1 MLLHIK
7 WIKQY
12 AMDTKDYND
21 ERIKYT
27 VQEIGYYPVMMDT
40 ILRKTINKTRKNSIK
55 LNSNTQQQEKYYN
68 DKSQNSSTFRKVKY
82 KMSCKMKNTMRK
94 HFNLNS
100 NLHKRNNDENNK
112 GGVYKLKYSDCSRF
126 YIGQTDRST
135 LHEIRLC
142 REHNTIT

>member
-55 LNSNTQQQEKYYN
+55 LNSNTQQQEKQANKHVTLTHCN
-68 DKSQNSSTFRKVKY
+68 DKTHKVAQTFSKL
-82 KMSCKMKNTMRK
+82 NTK
-94 HFNLNS
+94 
-100 NLHKRNNDENNK
+100 KPT
-112 GGVYKLKYSDCSRF
+112 KLR
-126 YIGQTDRST
+126 IQ
-135 LHEIRLC
+135 L
-142 REHNTIT
+142 